1 MEEEDQLKITQ
12 KQNGSDKELPIKTSS
27 GSSTPIVGENRVH
40 AVATNGS
47 PAPNRAYTNQN
58 GTQNTGMESPIIP
71 KPKSSGSGAI
81 AQHLKHILNKKSSE
95 KETMK
100 TSPKES
106 SSTESGEST
115 PVSKSAPNTDDFV
128 VVEGRSSIRS
138 NVSSISETSTG
149 TDIESSIDTSTPL
162 VSPTSS
168 LSTNKMVKNP
178 LAQLR
183 LNNDEDVIQCRGYTM
198 RSRTHTLAA
207 LRYKGKKPIERGRQR
222 LTDIKK
228 EEKKGQPKI
237 KRQSSLTNLNTIGVD
252 YELISPEI
260 ACWIR
265 GKIIRDLEN
274 KYGGSEKA
282 NKAASKIQRMY
293 REYKLQSRFKEI
305 RREKHRRNRA
315 HSMRTPGRRPSILNK
330 KRPKYRRETST
341 PSVTD
346 PLLKAREASKLLS
359 KERTGHTHSGTR
371 LELVQEKRQKVVELV
386 EVTLEEELEAT
397 PLDLSQVV
405 VNIEGACE
413 DESSTD
419 PRLDK
424 TDGITGAFSTG
435 DISRPL
441 SIFSTG
447 SRSSTPVSVNIED
460 GRDRRASEA
469 TPPVCNVQKFQAR
482 KFSIDTIKQKKNIGV
497 NHFNRKPT
505 KGIQYLVMSDILE
518 DDPRYVAEF
527 LMSHYG
533 LSKEKIGEFLGEINS
548 DFNMA
553 VLECLVEQMDM
564 RDKPIDDALR
574 QFQQIFRMP
583 GEAQK
588 IDKIMEVF
596 ALEYYKANKD
606 AQIRSDDAAYMLSFA
621 IMMLHTSL
629 HNPSVRSRITKKQW
643 ITMNR
648 GCNESENFPETMLT
662 DVYERI
668 LTHEFTTGAD
678 HTDKVIKIEKQITGS
693 TTVKLANPQRH
704 FLGKFSVN
712 EVTDPNSK
720 SFRSHRRTLFTFSDL
735 LIVCKRNRSEYAFK
749 ESFFLLNLMP
759 ISFETHYYKYG
770 VQIHSSMEEK
780 IVMQFNC
787 DSSQDRENLLS
798 ILEDAIAELNVMETE
813 RIAELGT
820 TLAAKSG
827 QDKITHGGS
836 VKVSHRVS
844 RGPGDLVDSYNDSN
858 EQSGYVPGV
867 GDIAVNSETYH
878 HNCFRETHPAVKKEN
893 RTSGDSGFDSQQPTP
908 SPSPTEPIR
917 YTPSESPS
925 PTHTTYLTPNPS
937 ATSSPTHVT
946 PSHTIY
952 LTPDSSTS
960 HTLPSSPAHL
970 TPGNTGP
977 PRSKSSDALRT
988 LTIIPSP
995 AHSRSP
1001 SAELFRDTKQNA
1013 SSSKK
1018 VKKSGAKRESSKKK
1032 SGVGLFGFGRS
1043 KTPSSPARRR
1053 GSSPKERRGSL
1064 TSKTS
1069 DSLDLP
1075 KEGIVETRTRSSSS
1089 VDLTKVT

>member
-1 MEEEDQLKITQ
+1 MYECNYVSKRVYTPHTNPLPPHTHRSQTLRPGLPPSFELPDIPPHFTPPGTRRPLPTLAKPSLAPKPSLAIPPTEDSETDYSDMEEEDQLKITQ

-386 EVTLEEELEAT
+386 EVTLEEELE
-397 PLDLSQVV
+397 
-405 VNIEGACE
+405 
-413 DESSTD
+413 
-419 PRLDK
+419 
-424 TDGITGAFSTG
+424 
-435 DISRPL
+435 
-441 SIFSTG
+441 
-447 SRSSTPVSVNIED
+447 
-460 GRDRRASEA
+460 
-469 TPPVCNVQKFQAR
+469 VCNV
-482 KFSIDTIKQKKNIGV
+482 GV
-497 NHFNRKPT
+497 F
-505 KGIQYLVMSDILE
+505 IL
-518 DDPRYVAEF
+518 F
-527 LMSHYG
+527 LCWWNCYTCM
-533 LSKEKIGEFLGEINS
+533 
-548 DFNMA
+548 
-553 VLECLVEQMDM
+553 
-564 RDKPIDDALR
+564 
-574 QFQQIFRMP
+574 
-583 GEAQK
+583 
-588 IDKIMEVF
+588 
-596 ALEYYKANKD
+596 
-606 AQIRSDDAAYMLSFA
+606 YMY
-621 IMMLHTSL
+621 MCMC
-629 HNPSVRSRITKKQW
+629 K
-643 ITMNR
+643 
-648 GCNESENFPETMLT
+648 
-662 DVYERI
+662 VY
-668 LTHEFTTGAD
+668 
-678 HTDKVIKIEKQITGS
+678 
-693 TTVKLANPQRH
+693 
-704 FLGKFSVN
+704 
-712 EVTDPNSK
+712 
-720 SFRSHRRTLFTFSDL
+720 
-735 LIVCKRNRSEYAFK
+735 
-749 ESFFLLNLMP
+749 
-759 ISFETHYYKYG
+759 
-770 VQIHSSMEEK
+770 
-780 IVMQFNC
+780 
-787 DSSQDRENLLS
+787 
-798 ILEDAIAELNVMETE
+798 
-813 RIAELGT
+813 
-820 TLAAKSG
+820 
-827 QDKITHGGS
+827 
-836 VKVSHRVS
+836 VSH
-844 RGPGDLVDSYNDSN
+844 
-858 EQSGYVPGV
+858 E
-867 GDIAVNSETYH
+867 A
-878 HNCFRETHPAVKKEN
+878 
-893 RTSGDSGFDSQQPTP
+893 
-908 SPSPTEPIR
+908 
-917 YTPSESPS
+917 
-925 PTHTTYLTPNPS
+925 
-937 ATSSPTHVT
+937 HVHVACYCKGC
-946 PSHTIY
+946 P
-952 LTPDSSTS
+952 L
-960 HTLPSSPAHL
+960 
-970 TPGNTGP
+970 
-977 PRSKSSDALRT
+977 
-988 LTIIPSP
+988 
-995 AHSRSP
+995 
-1001 SAELFRDTKQNA
+1001 
-1013 SSSKK
+1013 
-1018 VKKSGAKRESSKKK
+1018 
-1032 SGVGLFGFGRS
+1032 
-1043 KTPSSPARRR
+1043 
-1053 GSSPKERRGSL
+1053 
-1064 TSKTS
+1064 
-1069 DSLDLP
+1069 
-1075 KEGIVETRTRSSSS
+1075 
-1089 VDLTKVT
+1089 